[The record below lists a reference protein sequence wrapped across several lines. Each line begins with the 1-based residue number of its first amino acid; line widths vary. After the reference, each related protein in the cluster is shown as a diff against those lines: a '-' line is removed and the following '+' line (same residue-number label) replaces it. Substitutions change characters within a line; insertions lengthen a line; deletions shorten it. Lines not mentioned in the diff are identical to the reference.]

1 MQREH
6 LSLYSTSYPGQGR
19 THRHL
24 AKSQAL
30 ANPFTHRTMT
40 YIVTFLMRTGPAL
53 EVEVEAD
60 DAYRAIHSVSFPED
74 GIRVLSCFRKEV

>member
-1 MQREH
+1 
-6 LSLYSTSYPGQGR
+6 
-19 THRHL
+19 
-24 AKSQAL
+24 
-30 ANPFTHRTMT
+30 MT